1 MRKLLTI
8 LFAGLLSVCS
18 VDAQKVIPQTNPP
31 RLVVDNAHILS
42 PSQAEELEAKLVAFD
57 NNTSNQIAIAI
68 VSSLNDQPIED
79 VAVNTL
85 REWKIGDKKKN
96 NGILIVVAVEDRK
109 IKIETGYGLEG
120 AIPDVTCSDIIE
132 KDIKPAFRQKD
143 YFGGLSKATDDL
155 GKAAAGEYSVQRAPR
170 SGGKGAGNIF
180 KFIIIV
186 IIVIVIL
193 ASRGGGGG
201 GGIMM
206 LPFLLGGGGG
216 GNWDSGSSGGGGGDF
231 GGFGGGSSG
240 GGGASGSW

>member
-1 MRKLLTI
+1 MKKQLIILLVG
-8 LFAGLLSVCS
+8 LFSVCLTN
-18 VDAQKVIPQTNPP
+18 AQKVIPQSNPP

-42 PSQAEELEAKLVAFD
+42 ASQAEELEAKLVAFD

-85 REWKIGDKKKN
+85 RAWGIGDKKKN
-96 NGILIVVAVEDRK
+96 NGILIIVAVEERK
-109 IKIETGYGLEG
+109 IKIVTGYGLEG
-120 AIPDVTCSDIIE
+120 AIPDITCNDIIE
-132 KDIKPAFRQKD
+132 NDIKPAFKQKD
-143 YFGGLSKATDDL
+143 YLGGLSKATDDL
-155 GKAAAGEYSVQRAPR
+155 GKAAAGEYSVKRATR

-186 IIVIVIL
+186 IIVIVIMS
-193 ASRGGGGG
+193 ARGGRGGGGLL
-201 GGIMM
+201 M

-240 GGGASGSW
+240 GGASGSW

>member
-1 MRKLLTI
+1 MKKLLII
-8 LFAGLLSVCS
+8 LFAGLLSVCF
-18 VDAQKVIPQTNPP
+18 VHAQKVIPQPNPP
-31 RLVVDNAHILS
+31 RLVVDNAHILTG
-42 PSQAEELEAKLVAFD
+42 SQAEELEAKLVAFD

-85 REWKIGDKKKN
+85 RAWGIGDKKKN
-96 NGILIVVAVEDRK
+96 NGILIIIAVQERK

-120 AIPDVTCSDIIE
+120 AIPDITCNDIIE
-132 KDIKPAFRQKD
+132 KDIQPAFRQKD

-155 GKAAAGEYSVQRAPR
+155 GKAAAGEYSVKRTTTT
-170 SGGKGAGNIF
+170 GGKGAGNLF

-186 IIVIVIL
+186 IIVIVIMS
-193 ASRGGGGG
+193 ARGGSGGGGLL
-201 GGIMM
+201 M

-216 GNWDSGSSGGGGGDF
+216 GNWESGSSGGGGGDF

>member
-1 MRKLLTI
+1 MKKQLIILLVG
-8 LFAGLLSVCS
+8 LFSVCLTN
-18 VDAQKVIPQTNPP
+18 AQKVIPQSNPP

-42 PSQAEELEAKLVAFD
+42 ASQAEELEAKLVAFD

-85 REWKIGDKKKN
+85 RAWGIGDKKKN
-96 NGILIVVAVEDRK
+96 NGILIIVAVEERK
-109 IKIETGYGLEG
+109 IKIVTGYGLEG
-120 AIPDVTCSDIIE
+120 AIPDITCNDIIE
-132 KDIKPAFRQKD
+132 NDIKPAFKQKD
-143 YFGGLSKATDDL
+143 YLGGLSKATDDL
-155 GKAAAGEYSVQRAPR
+155 GKAAAGEYSVKRATR

-186 IIVIVIL
+186 IIVIVIMS
-193 ASRGGGGG
+193 ARGGRGGGGLL
-201 GGIMM
+201 M